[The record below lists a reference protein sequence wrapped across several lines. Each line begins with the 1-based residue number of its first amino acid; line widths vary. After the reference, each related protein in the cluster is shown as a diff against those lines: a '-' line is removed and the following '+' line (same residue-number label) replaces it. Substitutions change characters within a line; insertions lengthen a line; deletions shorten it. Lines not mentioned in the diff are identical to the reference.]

1 MIFSGRLC
9 LGPAAGAI
17 SGRFHF
23 SHWWRELCVLKHP
36 FHEEMQE
43 LTVVVGGESGQ
54 PRHSWLQPSVKFAG
68 KLLQLSRSRGSD
80 PPFWC
85 PVLFRV
91 ISKFI
96 CTAMNRNHLQSR
108 EEIFALGNFH
118 FLLVSLFLQCC
129 ITTCCCC
136 SVAKSCL
143 TLCDPV
149 DFSVPGFP
157 VLHDLLEFAQMHV
170 H

>member
-1 MIFSGRLC
+1 MDLIYILY
-9 LGPAAGAI
+9 
-17 SGRFHF
+17 
-23 SHWWRELCVLKHP
+23 W
-36 FHEEMQE
+36 
-43 LTVVVGGESGQ
+43 T
-54 PRHSWLQPSVKFAG
+54 
-68 KLLQLSRSRGSD
+68 
-80 PPFWC
+80 
-85 PVLFRV
+85 
-91 ISKFI
+91 KFI

-170 H
+170 HWVSGTMQPSHPQLLPSPPALNLSQRWGIFQWAGSSHQVIKVLTKYNA